1 MTEYTGNFTNTH
13 GKIAIVVAKF
23 NKIVTKIWFAVLKK
37 HFINSES
44 KTMKLMSSGYQEHL
58 K

>member
-23 NKIVTKIWFAVLKK
+23 NEILTKNLVRGAKETLHQFGIQDDEIDVIWVP
-37 HFINSES
+37 
-44 KTMKLMSSGYQEHL
+44 
-58 K
+58 

>member
-23 NKIVTKIWFAVLKK
+23 NK